1 MQTENPEMLT
11 GYDLVNYL
19 IANPTVKGNFK
30 FDSLSSSMWSELLI
44 AQPGFADV
52 ANSICLF
59 EEFNAND
66 WINLFRSQTL
76 FTDRCPWERFSDI
89 DWWRLL
95 SYNSFFL
102 KFWKLEYLM
111 SEARIL
117 VPTLR
122 NCYKRDFV
130 LEECISHRN
139 IRDAAMFLIYK
150 TMDKTNCQY
159 YLHKQYL
166 NADWDFIDNLFK
178 LSPEDALDTG
188 SRLTEFYITLLA
200 PDNVV
205 EKMFPY
211 VDISVRDPG
220 GNTLL
225 FPALISG
232 LCSGNMAR
240 YNLLLEKGFD
250 PDEKNLAGF
259 SCNDLIKSGK
269 IQSRERKLAKEMS
282 DLI

>member
-11 GYDLVNYL
+11 SHDLVNYL
-19 IANPTVKGNFK
+19 LANPTVRGNFK
-30 FDSLSSSMWSELLI
+30 FDSLSPSMWSDLLSFR
-44 AQPGFADV
+44 PEFADV
-52 ANSICLF
+52 ANSICSF
-59 EEFNAND
+59 EEFDAND
-66 WINLFRSQTL
+66 WISLFQSQTL
-76 FTDRCPWERFSDI
+76 FTDRCPWEKFSGM

-102 KFWKLEYLM
+102 KFCKLEYLI

-117 VPTLR
+117 VYTLK

-130 LEECISHRN
+130 WEECIFHRN

-159 YLHKQYL
+159 YLHNQYL
-166 NADWDFIDNLFK
+166 NAAWDFIDNLFK

-205 EKMFPY
+205 EKMCPH

-220 GNTLL
+220 GNSLL

-232 LCSGNMAR
+232 LYSGNMAR

-269 IQSRERKLAKEMS
+269 IKKMP